1 MNILNS
7 INNYIN
13 INIKNKKN
21 SFKIT
26 NKLLNNQSKK
36 KLLLMKK
43 LNIISIKKNLNN
55 TLKIDLKFF
64 EGKFAHKNINKWK

>member
-1 MNILNS
+1 MNILS
-7 INNYIN
+7 SFNNHIN

-21 SFKIT
+21 SFNLN
-26 NKLLNNQSKK
+26 NKLLNSQSKK

-43 LNIISIKKNLNN
+43 LNIISIKKNFNN